1 MSHRAPRRKQ
11 WNGDFSV
18 PNLGPGTHQ
27 LCLGRGE
34 GGAGEMQL
42 GMIGPVT
49 PGTARASSEHP
60 G

>member
-1 MSHRAPRRKQ
+1 METFQSQTWA
-11 WNGDFSV
+11 
-18 PNLGPGTHQ
+18 LG
-27 LCLGRGE
+27 CISFAW
-34 GGAGEMQL
+34 GGVGGGGWCVGEMQL